1 MAHSKLI
8 KGGVALTATV
18 CMLLAGAST
27 ANAADPA
34 PAQAA
39 PVTATQTAPATT
51 AQTNVDKTALQNEV
65 NSVPAGFDDWQ
76 GALADAKA
84 KLADANATQEDVDT
98 ALQNLKDAV
107 ADAAEDATN
116 PVPEPTDA
124 EKLADAKAALEVI
137 IKTAQTKKE
146 ADYTPATW
154 ATFAAALQAAE
165 QEDANPSAT
174 ADTLATKSDELVKA
188 TNGLQKKSTT
198 PTHENPVNPF
208 APKPDVSMLTVLVND
223 FKYYTESMYT
233 PETWAPFA
241 EANANGKADLE
252 EANSEGNSLDQA
264 AIDKDVVAIETA
276 GSKLEFTSAQWK
288 KFLQSDVDYA
298 YSDNFKQSDYTAET
312 WKPFDA
318 ARAAGKAALDSVTRA
333 EPDYKA
339 LDNALMTAEF
349 NLKKVKPASDTEKK
363 DGAAKK
369 SDKKSDKK
377 LATTGASISAA
388 VILMFMALGAAGAFT
403 ALRKRD

>member
-34 PAQAA
+34 PVQAA

-51 AQTNVDKTALQNEV
+51 AQANVDKSKLQAAV
-65 NSVPAGFDDWQ
+65 ASVPAGFEDDE
-76 GALADAKA
+76 GALEAAQGVLDNADATQPEV
-84 KLADANATQEDVDT
+84 DNALTQ
-98 ALQNLKDAV
+98 LQNALE
-107 ADAAEDATN
+107 DAAA

-174 ADTLATKSDELVKA
+174 ADTLATKSDELVTA
-188 TNGLQKKSTT
+188 TNALQKKSTT

-363 DGAAKK
+363 DDAAKK